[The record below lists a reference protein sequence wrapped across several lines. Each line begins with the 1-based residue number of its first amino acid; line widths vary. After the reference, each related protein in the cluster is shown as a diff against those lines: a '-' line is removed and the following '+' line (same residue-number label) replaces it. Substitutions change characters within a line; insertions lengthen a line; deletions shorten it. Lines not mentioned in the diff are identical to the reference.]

1 MLLPPT
7 NTEVEH
13 IYSQLNRLHV
23 RSIAITSANPGE
35 GTTSLATAIAQR
47 HLLAGNT
54 VLVVDFN
61 LFRPGLEDH
70 ELLEQEE
77 FFTPTLVTLT
87 GESLAFNGI
96 VAPRCKESVMAL
108 RRPEFL
114 QKLITRWQEEYS
126 LIIFDTSPLL
136 RNNANNIPADVIAS
150 ACDQTL
156 MVVMAGVTTK
166 AMVTEACE
174 ILQQAEA
181 NIGGCII
188 NDLNNP
194 CLRTE
199 MLREADRLEPYSPKW
214 QQKIKRWL
222 FNNKFIS
229 LGI

>member
-7 NTEVEH
+7 NMEVEH
-13 IYSQLNRLHV
+13 IYAQMNRVHA
-23 RSIAITSANPGE
+23 RSIAVASANPGE
-35 GTTSLATAIAQR
+35 GTTSVAIALAQR

-61 LFRPGLEDH
+61 MFRPSLEDH
-70 ELLEQEE
+70 GLQPKEDYQ
-77 FFTPTLVTLT
+77 TPTLVNLKN
-87 GESLAFNGI
+87 ENLAFNG
-96 VAPRCKESVMAL
+96 VTAPRCKEAVMAL
-108 RRPEFL
+108 RRPEL
-114 QKLITRWQEEYS
+114 LKDIIEKWQQEYS
-126 LIIFDTSPLL
+126 LVIFDTSPLL
-136 RNNANNIPADVIAS
+136 RNNANNIPADIIAG

-156 MVVMAGVTTK
+156 LVVMAGVTTR
-166 AMVTEACE
+166 AMLSEACE

-181 NIGGCII
+181 NIGGSII

-199 MLREADRLEPYSPKW
+199 MLREADRLQRFSPKW

-229 LGI
+229 LGV